1 MPLHWPNF
9 DLGGPVHQTPHTGR
23 QFPLRRRLPR
33 RRLTHPRPP
42 SSPASFYTPISRRN
56 LFGTSQARLSCR
68 TIAPTAVRSVRTA
81 RLPAHHHL
89 LRIGPSSRQR
99 RRLLLVRV
107 IVQHHGQ
114 SSSDHHFSPSNRDD
128 SDNEDDGK
136 LFSDGGLRGNDAAD
150 QTTQQ
155 RRRRPIPTGDFRA
168 RVAEQ
173 EEEDE
178 DDNRREVH

>member
-1 MPLHWPNF
+1 MLNCRCCIDSFVESLNAVAWGHHDPMPLHWPNF
-9 DLGGPVHQTPHTGR
+9 DLGGPVHQKPHTGR
-23 QFPLRRRLPR
+23 QQ
-33 RRLTHPRPP
+33 P
-42 SSPASFYTPISRRN
+42 STMTASKTTAHTSPTPNSPASFYTPISRRN

-68 TIAPTAVRSVRTA
+68 TIAPTAVRSARTA

-99 RRLLLVRV
+99 RRLLLVRA

-136 LFSDGGLRGNDAAD
+136 LFSNGGLRGDDAAVR
-150 QTTQQ
+150 TT
-155 RRRRPIPTGDFRA
+155 
-168 RVAEQ
+168 
-173 EEEDE
+173 
-178 DDNRREVH
+178 